1 MKSLKDSFRELAEK
15 NKAKLAKISEE
26 DLKEKPEGIRQA
38 ILLLK
43 ALSEEKS
50 FEDALKIAGIQGG
63 QA

>member
-1 MKSLKDSFRELAEK
+1 VKSLKDSFRELAEK